1 MIIRLHSNSKEYTVH
16 ATKNTGAIYFI
27 KSKSN
32 LRRWLKVR
40 GWNLDGLNIEWVQ
53 H

>member
-1 MIIRLHSNSKEYTVH
+1 MIIRQHSNTKDYTVH
-16 ATKNTGAIYFI
+16 ATKNGGTIYYT
-27 KSKSN
+27 KRKSN

-40 GWNLDGLNIEWVQ
+40 GWNLDELKIEWVQ

>member
-16 ATKNTGAIYFI
+16 ATKNGGAIYFT
-27 KSKSN
+27 KSN